1 VEKII
6 KWVKMMKQAAIY
18 GLPGKLGNGFTR
30 FLSIMLLAGK
40 IYCIENQCILITDSS
55 KRERWS
61 REG

>member
-1 VEKII
+1 
-6 KWVKMMKQAAIY
+6 MMKQAAIY

-30 FLSIMLLAGK
+30 FLSIMLMAGK